1 MQLQRIILS
10 YPNASKK
17 VCMPSYV
24 LEHVEKRGHAC
35 CMFCCTAAGHS
46 VPKPVLQA
54 TGYFS
59 AYVLRPGIALAL
71 HAFLESG
78 KEAAFEVF
86 AGLPNTAE
94 EYQRFFGE
102 SEGETGYVK

>member
-1 MQLQRIILS
+1 ML
-10 YPNASKK
+10 
-17 VCMPSYV
+17 
-24 LEHVEKRGHAC
+24 
-35 CMFCCTAAGHS
+35 CCTVAGHS
-46 VPKPVLQA
+46 VPKLVQQA
-54 TGYFS
+54 MDCFS
-59 AYVLRPGIALAL
+59 AYVLCPGIALAL

-78 KEAAFEVF
+78 IEAAFEVF